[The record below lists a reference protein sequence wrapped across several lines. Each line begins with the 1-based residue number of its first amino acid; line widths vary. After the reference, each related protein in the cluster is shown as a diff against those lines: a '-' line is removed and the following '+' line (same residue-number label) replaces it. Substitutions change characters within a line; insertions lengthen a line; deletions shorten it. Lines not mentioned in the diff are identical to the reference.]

1 MAVITQKGTTLKIC
15 FGTNVYTGY
24 IMEDFT
30 TEGTGVQDVILD
42 EDASTTTV
50 LVSDLGTRKG
60 FTAIIKETGG
70 SLTPPVQGSTM
81 TINSVNYR
89 VESSSVKQSRKAS
102 MLTVSVIKEAS
113 MTYT

>member
-30 TEGTGVQDVILD
+30 TEATGVQDVILD
-42 EDASTTTV
+42 EDAATTTI
-50 LVSDLGTRKG
+50 LVSDLGTRNS
-60 FTAIIKETGG
+60 FTAIIKGTG
-70 SLTPPVQGSTM
+70 SLTPPAQGSTM

-102 MLTVSVIKEAS
+102 MLTVSVIKEIS